1 MTNDHVDKSG
11 AAIVCPFVAQKKMPI
26 VYAFRGET
34 TEPADS
40 GWQFL
45 SEMEVSV
52 DDLKVLSISEVLEY
66 EPSLKDFI
74 DLPEGTEL
82 RRASGENEWHVTES

>member
-1 MTNDHVDKSG
+1 MNIENVDRSG
-11 AAIVCPFVAQKKMPI
+11 AAIVCPFVVQKGMPI
-26 VYAFRGET
+26 LFAFRDES

-45 SEMEVSV
+45 SEMKVDVS
-52 DDLKVLSISEVLEY
+52 DLKVLSVSEVLDL
-66 EPSLKDFI
+66 EPTLKNYI

-82 RRASGENEWHVTES
+82 RRTNGDTDWNVVAK

>member
-1 MTNDHVDKSG
+1 MTNERLDRSG
-11 AAIVCPFVAQKKMPI
+11 AAIVCPFVAQERMPI
-26 VYAFRGET
+26 VYAFRSET

-52 DDLKVLSISEVLEY
+52 DDLKVLSVSEIIEY
-66 EPSLKDFI
+66 EPSLKDYI

-82 RRASGENEWHVTES
+82 RRASGDDEWRVTEP

>member
-1 MTNDHVDKSG
+1 MKSEHLDRSG
-11 AAIVCPFVAQKKMPI
+11 AAIVCPFVAQKRMPI
-26 VYAFRGET
+26 VYAFRDEA

-52 DDLKVLSISEVLEY
+52 DELKVLSVNEVLAY
-66 EPSLKDFI
+66 EPSLKDYI

-82 RRASGENEWHVTES
+82 SRASGDCEWRVMD